1 LVLCRHHVFL
11 VQLHGTM
18 VFKIESGF
26 ALFSG
31 GYQYIYCLSACV
43 GLNLISFCSI
53 FGDINIPIVFQ
64 LVLNSLQSIIFLRT
78 FSVINL
84 IKKKKKEGKELVC
97 LWQKM
102 KLLGKSHDIL
112 DPR

>member
-1 LVLCRHHVFL
+1 MVLSRHHVFL

-43 GLNLISFCSI
+43 DLNLISFCSI

-78 FSVINL
+78 CSVINL
-84 IKKKKKEGKELVC
+84 IKKNKIRKGTGMPLAKDETFRQE
-97 LWQKM
+97 
-102 KLLGKSHDIL
+102 
-112 DPR
+112 P